1 MNDNEQVKKMI
12 KKVEEIEKAQHRDR
26 YDTDKKYRNNVVN
39 LILGE
44 LGKVVEDENK

>member
-1 MNDNEQVKKMI
+1 MSDKEREQKML

-26 YDTDKKYRNNVVN
+26 YDTDKNYRNNVVN

-44 LGKVVEDENK
+44 LDKVVEDEDK

>member
-26 YDTDKKYRNNVVN
+26 YDTDKNYRNNVVN

-44 LGKVVEDENK
+44 LGKMIEDKNK

>member
-26 YDTDKKYRNNVVN
+26 YDTDKNYRNNVVN